1 MEPAT
6 EPHFCM
12 RQGPDGSFG
21 VDKLACARVYHVNL
35 VVKITEQNADGVCCN
50 KPATRMQ
57 LDRTRLILDH
67 EGLRRLEPLG
77 QSLLFLQIGR
87 LINIGMSSLVRKLQA
102 SPACFSCLM
111 YPFTYTRHL
120 ERVTHGSN
128 FGKWQHANVNAC
140 HQQLKNKRLLL

>member
-12 RQGPDGSFG
+12 RQGPDGSFA

-35 VVKITEQNADGVCCN
+35 VVKITQQKSDGACCN
-50 KPATRMQ
+50 KSATRMQ

-77 QSLLFLQIGR
+77 QLYPPENLSSA
-87 LINIGMSSLVRKLQA
+87 INIFSQA
-102 SPACFSCLM
+102 
-111 YPFTYTRHL
+111 
-120 ERVTHGSN
+120 
-128 FGKWQHANVNAC
+128 
-140 HQQLKNKRLLL
+140 